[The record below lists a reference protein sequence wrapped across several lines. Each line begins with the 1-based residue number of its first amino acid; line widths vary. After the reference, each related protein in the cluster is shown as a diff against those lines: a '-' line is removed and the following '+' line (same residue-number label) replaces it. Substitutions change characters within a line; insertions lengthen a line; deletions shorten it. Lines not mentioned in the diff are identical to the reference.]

1 MPAEFS
7 NHQDLL
13 QAKAGNVFAAKV
25 TDTVATRAVSA
36 DATPSAP
43 AAFLTAQTA
52 IPASTLTPT
61 VTEFLNGAVSEYVLG
76 GTPTGMTPF
85 TVNGTQLSYHDDTN
99 GAVSHVWLTAENQV
113 LITFA
118 GTTGGEN
125 ALIDPLLTVGGLAS
139 DIQVV
144 LQKVSAGQTA
154 ALAFTQQVIA
164 QANAKGYDNSQIF
177 VTGHS
182 LGGIEASYVAQQ
194 TGIGGIAFEAT
205 GIPTS
210 TTGAGNGAN
219 FVSIVTAGDPVGNF
233 STDIDAEQPWA
244 PAYVPPSQ
252 GGGSY
257 AHYGTVVQIGS
268 AADNVLLHQA
278 ALDFVNP
285 LTAAVGVAELSG
297 LIADFHAGEKA
308 LYTNL
313 SVTPSGNLLAQIPPS
328 IGVAHGPIL
337 PLGQATI
344 GEVQAYAS
352 SNQTLGA

>member
-1 MPAEFS
+1 MNTISFARQDSLLGHAEDVFRLAAQASAAGTSGVPAPT
-7 NHQDLL
+7 H
-13 QAKAGNVFAAKV
+13 
-25 TDTVATRAVSA
+25 DT
-36 DATPSAP
+36 PG
-43 AAFLTAQTA
+43 FLTAQTA
-52 IPASTLTPT
+52 IATSPLTPT

-85 TVNGTQLSYHDDTN
+85 TVNGTQLSYHDDSN
-99 GAVSHVWLTAENQV
+99 GTVGHAWVTAENQV

-139 DIQVV
+139 DIEV
-144 LQKVSAGQTA
+144 LLGHVSAGQTA
-154 ALAFTQQVIA
+154 ALGFAQQVIA
-164 QANAKGYDNSQIF
+164 AANAKGYANSQIF
-177 VTGHS
+177 TTGHS

-210 TTGAGNGAN
+210 TTGAGNGSN
-219 FVSIVTAGDPVGNF
+219 FVSVVTAGDPVGNF
-233 STDIDAEQPWA
+233 STDINVEQPFA
-244 PAYVPPSQ
+244 PAYVPTSQ

-268 AADNVLLHQA
+268 AADNASLHQA
-278 ALDFVNP
+278 ALDISN
-285 LTAAVGVAELSG
+285 LATAVKGVAEATV

-308 LYTNL
+308 LYTDL
-313 SVTPSGNLLAQIPPS
+313 SVTPTGNLLSQIPPS
-328 IGVAHGPIL
+328 VGVAHGPIL

-344 GEVQAYAS
+344 GQVQAYVS
-352 SNQTLGA
+352 SNPTLGA

>member
-113 LITFA
+113 LISFA
-118 GTTGGEN
+118 GTTGGEHLLTN
-125 ALIDPLLTVGGLAS
+125 PLLTAGGLIS
-139 DIQVV
+139 DLQILGQQVSTAQIQSLAFAKTVI
-144 LQKVSAGQTA
+144 TA
-154 ALAFTQQVIA
+154 ANA
-164 QANAKGYDNSQIF
+164 QGYANSQIF

-194 TGIGGIAFEAT
+194 TGLGGIAFEAT
-205 GIPTS
+205 GIPADPRA
-210 TTGAGNGAN
+210 TGTGAN
-219 FVSIVTAGDPVGNF
+219 FVSVVTNGDPVANY
-233 STDIDAEQPWA
+233 STDIRGEQPFA

-257 AHYGTVVQIGS
+257 AHYGTILQIGS
-268 AADNVLLHQA
+268 DADQA
-278 ALDFVNP
+278 ALSAAARLITNP
-285 LTAAVGVAELSG
+285 FTAALGVVGAAA
-297 LIADFHAGEKA
+297 LIAEFHLPKS
-308 LYTNL
+308 LYTDLN
-313 SVTPSGNLLAQIPPS
+313 VTATGNLLATPPS
-328 IGVAHGPIL
+328 NLGVAHGAVL
-337 PLGQATI
+337 PVSGDTI
-344 GEVQAYAS
+344 GQLQAYISTHA
-352 SNQTLGA
+352 TTTA